1 MTRSRRVSVSGESG
15 VEFRSSAA
23 ATHFAE
29 EIVRMQGG
37 LRYPGLR
44 EALKGEPLCCLERYG
59 DGLMTLSF
67 RQQQMPTRYLRA
79 VFGFRLAQFLQAG
92 LIDPE
97 IVYRQSMF
105 HESVEAGPGP
115 DTIHTVSL
123 TQTGQIVGY
132 IALTGS
138 PDRHPLPLD
147 ATDRC
152 RFPAEAAHGV
162 DLLSRYAAA
171 TRTTHSVREIKR
183 FVRNHALPKGAQ
195 RERVPWHLVLAIMKV
210 GASLGDEIQ
219 VVLGDASE
227 AGALRHLRVM
237 GLDLVVIDGTTPWLP
252 RTELMWPSYL
262 APPER
267 RAKPFVALVPS
278 RLGEYAAAL
287 DGALAMDHDDEW
299 QRNAILRVLE
309 LSNDN
314 ERLGVM

>member
-1 MTRSRRVSVSGESG
+1 MTRSNSRSVSGRPG
-15 VEFRSSAA
+15 VEFRPSAA
-23 ATHFAE
+23 AKHFGQ
-29 EIVRMQGG
+29 EIVRMQQG

-44 EALKGEPLCCLERYG
+44 ASLQGEPLCCLEGYG
-59 DGLMTLSF
+59 DGLVTLSF

-97 IVYRQSMF
+97 IVYQESMS
-105 HESVEAGPGP
+105 HESVEAGLGP

-123 TQTGQIVGY
+123 TETGEIVGY

-138 PDRHPLPLD
+138 HDPHPRALD

-152 RFPAEAAHGV
+152 RFPAEAAHDV
-162 DLLSRYAAA
+162 DLLSRYAAP

-183 FVRNHALPKGAQ
+183 FVRSRALPRGAQ
-195 RERVPWHLVLAIMKV
+195 RERVSWHLMLAIMKV
-210 GASLGDEIQ
+210 GISVGDEIQ

-227 AGALRHLRVM
+227 VGALRHLRVM
-237 GLDLVVIDGTTPWLP
+237 GLDLVVVDGTTPWLP

-262 APPER
+262 ASPDR
-267 RAKPFVALVPS
+267 RAKPFVAPVPP

-287 DGALAMDHDDEW
+287 DAALAMDHDEEW

-309 LSNDN
+309 LSNDKQQ
-314 ERLGVM
+314 LGVT